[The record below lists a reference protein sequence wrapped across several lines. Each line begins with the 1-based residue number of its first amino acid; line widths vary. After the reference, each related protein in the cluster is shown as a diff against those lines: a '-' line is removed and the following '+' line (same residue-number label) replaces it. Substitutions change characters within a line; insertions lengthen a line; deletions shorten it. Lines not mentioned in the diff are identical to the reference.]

1 MKCLWLS
8 RILPFPQT
16 AGDRIY
22 SLNLA
27 KSLARAGAEV
37 TFVGFAGDEPPESI
51 SDISWRI
58 VPGQPRNEVAS
69 LASTMPYIAARH
81 ATASYKETISQLG
94 RSDWD
99 VVL

>member
-37 TFVGFAGDEPPESI
+37 TFVGFAHGEQRFADLDPPGPI
-51 SDISWRI
+51 GSWKI
-58 VPGQPRNEVAS
+58 
-69 LASTMPYIAARH
+69 
-81 ATASYKETISQLG
+81 
-94 RSDWD
+94 
-99 VVL
+99 